1 MAASDR
7 MVLGPLVGSI
17 DQGTSSSRFLV
28 RPSRSSGG
36 GWGGGGG
43 SNGSGRSSSAAQG
56 NLCRFALP
64 QPRGVLRSARGERAR
79 GCGGPL
85 LRAAASESNG
95 CLTPVLGTA
104 ERFPRA
110 ALLVTAMS
118 YSVKACGDCAEF
130 PAETSGLREECCGA
144 RGSVSAH
151 PVRGRDRTAAPSPTP
166 RQSRG
171 V

>member
-43 SNGSGRSSSAAQG
+43 SGGSSGSGSGRSSSAARG

-64 QPRGVLRSARGERAR
+64 QPRGVLRSARGE
-79 GCGGPL
+79 
-85 LRAAASESNG
+85 
-95 CLTPVLGTA
+95 
-104 ERFPRA
+104 
-110 ALLVTAMS
+110 
-118 YSVKACGDCAEF
+118 
-130 PAETSGLREECCGA
+130 
-144 RGSVSAH
+144 
-151 PVRGRDRTAAPSPTP
+151 
-166 RQSRG
+166 
-171 V
+171 

>member
-43 SNGSGRSSSAAQG
+43 SSGSGSGSGRSSSAARG

-64 QPRGVLRSARGERAR
+64 QPRGVLRSARGE
-79 GCGGPL
+79 
-85 LRAAASESNG
+85 
-95 CLTPVLGTA
+95 
-104 ERFPRA
+104 
-110 ALLVTAMS
+110 
-118 YSVKACGDCAEF
+118 
-130 PAETSGLREECCGA
+130 
-144 RGSVSAH
+144 
-151 PVRGRDRTAAPSPTP
+151 
-166 RQSRG
+166 
-171 V
+171 